1 MCRSKVSCNVSVVES
16 TGQDAFIGVV
26 QDLKYG
32 NPLVITLAVNGKP
45 LKFKIDMGADV
56 SVIRHKVCQ
65 KGIPGVSLSPPK
77 KILCGP
83 GHKVH
88 PVKGHFNG
96 WRQKVTDIP

>member
-45 LKFKIDMGADV
+45 LKFKIDTGAD
-56 SVIRHKVCQ
+56 
-65 KGIPGVSLSPPK
+65 GV
-77 KILCGP
+77 
-83 GHKVH
+83 
-88 PVKGHFNG
+88 
-96 WRQKVTDIP
+96 